1 MAEEQ
6 ATEGAEEQKPS
17 LIKKLMLP
25 LVLSLVVSG
34 GVVGALMFFGVI
46 SMGQPADTAE
56 MDGEELAE
64 VDTTASDKE
73 AGSPAFFF
81 SFYPDFLI
89 NLDANGKS
97 HYLKVSIDVMSRD
110 EEVIAGVE
118 LYHSILR
125 NNILML
131 FKDVGYDTVNS
142 NEGVESMQAM
152 AAEEIRRVLKKYHG
166 KNSIEGVYFTSF
178 VVQ

>member
-1 MAEEQ
+1 MAEEKD
-6 ATEGAEEQKPS
+6 AEGTEEKKPS
-17 LIKKLMLP
+17 LIKKLMMP

-34 GVVGALMFFGVI
+34 GAIGALSFMGII
-46 SMGQPADTAE
+46 SIGQPPQAAAVE
-56 MDGEELAE
+56 GEEGEEGVAA
-64 VDTTASDKE
+64 ASDME

-81 SFYPDFLI
+81 TFYPDFLV

-110 EEVIAGVE
+110 EEVIAGME

-131 FKDVGYDTVNS
+131 FKEIDYNTVNS

-152 AAEEIRRVLKKYHG
+152 ASEEIRRVLKKYHG
-166 KNSIEGVYFTSF
+166 NNSIEGVYFTSF

>member
-6 ATEGAEEQKPS
+6 GKEGAEEQKPS

-25 LVLSLVVSG
+25 IVLSLVVSG
-34 GVVGALMFFGVI
+34 GVIGALKIFGVI
-46 SMGQPADTAE
+46 SIGGPAVTGE
-56 MDGEELAE
+56 VDGEEPADE
-64 VDTTASDKE
+64 AMTVSDKD

-81 SFYPDFLI
+81 TFYPDFLV

-110 EEVIAGVE
+110 EDVIAGME

-131 FKDVGYDTVNS
+131 FKDVSYDTVNS
-142 NEGVESMQAM
+142 NEGVVSMQAM
-152 AAEEIRRVLKKYHG
+152 ASEEIRRVLKKYHG